1 MDSRK
6 SGNDEEILRLLA
18 VSAPPSE
25 TLSHF
30 SKRAGLGSHFLVDA
44 SNRPARLMLQNASQ
58 PLPRSFYARPTRTVA
73 RELLGCRLVR
83 PLNGVRLSGVI
94 VEAEAYIGETDLACH
109 AKAGRTPRTAV
120 MYGAAGFSYV
130 YFTYGMHWM
139 LNVVTEDEDFP
150 AAVLLR
156 AIQPLDGIEV
166 MQRLR
171 SGKDLRLL
179 GKGPACLTQALGIT
193 RAENDLDLCVR
204 DSGLWIE
211 QGERI
216 PERNISVSP
225 RIGLGKTPEPWL
237 SRPWRYFLADSHF
250 VSR

>member
-1 MDSRK
+1 M
-6 SGNDEEILRLLA
+6 
-18 VSAPPSE
+18 APHASE
-25 TLSHF
+25 
-30 SKRAGLGSHFLVDA
+30 
-44 SNRPARLMLQNASQ
+44 
-58 PLPRSFYARPTRTVA
+58 PLPRNFYARRTQTVA

-83 PLNGVRLSGVI
+83 QLNGVRLSGVI
-94 VEAEAYIGETDLACH
+94 VEAEAYIGESDLACH
-109 AKAGRTPRTAV
+109 AKAGKTQRTAV
-120 MYGAAGFSYV
+120 MYGLAGFSYV

-139 LNVVTEDEDFP
+139 LNVVTEGKDFP

-156 AIQPLDGIEV
+156 AIEPLEGIEE

-171 SGKDLRLL
+171 GGKEIRLI

-193 RAENDLDLCVR
+193 RAENGLDLCAR

-211 QGERI
+211 QGETI
-216 PERNISVSP
+216 PKRNVAVSP

-237 SRPWRYFLADSHF
+237 SNPWRYFVAGSPF

>member
-1 MDSRK
+1 
-6 SGNDEEILRLLA
+6 L
-18 VSAPPSE
+18 
-25 TLSHF
+25 HF
-30 SKRAGLGSHFLVDA
+30 SKRAGLENHFLIEA
-44 SNRPARLMLQNASQ
+44 SNRPARLMVQNASQ
-58 PLPRSFYARPTRTVA
+58 PLPRNFYARPTRTVA
-73 RELLGCRLVR
+73 WELLGCRLVR
-83 PLNGVRLSGVI
+83 ALNGVRLSGVI
-94 VEAEAYIGETDLACH
+94 VEAEAYIGESDLACH

-120 MYGAAGFSYV
+120 MYGVAGFAYV

-139 LNVVTEDEDFP
+139 LNVVTEEKDIP

-156 AIQPLDGIEV
+156 AIEPLEGIEM

-171 SGKDLRLL
+171 GGKDRRLL

-193 RAENDLDLCVR
+193 RAENGLDLCVR

-211 QGERI
+211 QGETI
-216 PERNISVSP
+216 PKRNISVSP

-237 SRPWRYFLADSHF
+237 SKPWRYFVAGSHF